1 MSVVVKSER
10 MYQGQQTLQAAS
22 AIVFNYAAYV
32 ARVEADGGEIVDAA
46 HTSDTF
52 AWMIA
57 QGVDLAQ
64 FAVSPRFGVRQS
76 RGIIEKLYSFDGND
90 MIAGGATGSGP
101 FIDYSGS
108 YDVARIDGT
117 SGFKYLVTSRAV
129 PLLAPG
135 ATGFCMGMAGAAK
148 PNPKFGY
155 FNAMLDGT
163 TNFPLL
169 SLQLLNTASNAL
181 AVVGQDSSYNP
192 ALGPT
197 TFSLETVNVA
207 GYADYA
213 GLVGHVNMSTNT
225 VTAYVD
231 GVSGGSVVAAPA
243 IYAYGGA
250 APKLYFA
257 LDQAGGIYKGDY
269 FAELWQIRNCSAAVA
284 AALSSRLGTLY

>member
-32 ARVEADGGEIVDAA
+32 ARVQADGGEIVDAA
-46 HTSDTF
+46 HTEDTF
-52 AWMIA
+52 DFLIA

-64 FAVSPRFGVRQS
+64 FVVGPRFGVRQS

-90 MIAGGATGSGP
+90 MVPASSGAGP
-101 FIDYSGS
+101 FIDYSGA
-108 YDVARIDGT
+108 YDVCRVDGV
-117 SGFKYLVTSRAV
+117 SAFKYFVSSRAL

-135 ATGFCMGMAGAAK
+135 ATGFCMGMAGAAY

-163 TNFPLL
+163 TNFPLF
-169 SLQLLNTASNAL
+169 SLQMLNTASNAL
-181 AVVGQDSSYNP
+181 AVVGQDNSYNP

-197 TFSLETVNVA
+197 IFSLETVNVA

-225 VTAYVD
+225 VTAYKD
-231 GVSGGSVVAAPA
+231 GVSSGTVVVAPA

-250 APKLYFA
+250 APKLSFG
-257 LDQAGGIYKGDY
+257 LDNGGGIYKTNT

-284 AALSSRLGTLY
+284 AALSTRLGTLY